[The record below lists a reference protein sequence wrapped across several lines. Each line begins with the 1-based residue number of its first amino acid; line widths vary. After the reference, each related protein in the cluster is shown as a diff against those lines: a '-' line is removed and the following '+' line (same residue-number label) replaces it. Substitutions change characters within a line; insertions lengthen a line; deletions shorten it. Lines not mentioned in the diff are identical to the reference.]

1 MDINTVLIL
10 AVLFVVIVNGVFQA
24 VTLQAVVRALVDI
37 HNTTRDI
44 HEATKDIHE
53 ATKDIHETT
62 RRTLELV
69 FQQSQTRGGA

>member
-1 MDINTVLIL
+1 MNVNALLIL

-24 VTLQAVVRALVDI
+24 VTLRAIVRALVDI
-37 HNTTRDI
+37 HTTTR
-44 HEATKDIHE
+44 DIHE

-69 FQQSQTRGGA
+69 FQQSQARGRA